1 MKLFISILALA
12 LIAGAAALLWPQ
24 SQSKFNAEISLNDN
38 ALVQRT
44 AITQTAPITTAE
56 LTTTSQTVPTK
67 DPLLTTPTV
76 ANSTT
81 VITATSIA
89 QSATSSTRA
98 TITHGNNNQLE
109 VDGRYTI
116 LGSGTELDPYR
127 ITWDLLKS
135 AYETMDLN
143 GSRVTPP
150 KRLEMLNETFVQIS
164 GYLAPPLWGQETKEL
179 LVMLNRWDGCC
190 VGLPPTPFDCI
201 EAQLAAPMKLGAA
214 HTISYGTIRGKFIVE
229 PFKAGTFLIG
239 LYRLEEA
246 QTDDTKSR

>member
-24 SQSKFNAEISLNDN
+24 SQSKFNAEFSLNDDAQAQN
-38 ALVQRT
+38 NIT
-44 AITQTAPITTAE
+44 AQTAPITTAE
-56 LTTTSQTVPTK
+56 HSTTTSKTVPATK
-67 DPLLTTPTV
+67 SSV
-76 ANSTT
+76 ANSNTI
-81 VITATSIA
+81 VAATPIA
-89 QSATSSTRA
+89 HTSSKPA

-201 EAQLAAPMKLGAA
+201 EAQLAVPMKLGAA

>member
-1 MKLFISILALA
+1 MKIFSSILVIAI
-12 LIAGAAALLWPQ
+12 IAGTAALLWPR
-24 SQSKFNAEISLNDN
+24 SQNKFNTEISLNETIETKIAPAPQAVQIN
-38 ALVQRT
+38 APTPTT
-44 AITQTAPITTAE
+44 ATTQSITPQQTQTATTTAAPPTT
-56 LTTTSQTVPTK
+56 LTRGS
-67 DPLLTTPTV
+67 
-76 ANSTT
+76 
-81 VITATSIA
+81 
-89 QSATSSTRA
+89 
-98 TITHGNNNQLE
+98 NNQIE

-143 GSRVTPP
+143 GPRTTPP
-150 KRLEMLNETFVQIS
+150 KRLEMLNGTYVQIS

-179 LVMLNRWDGCC
+179 LVLLNRWDGCC
-190 VGLPPTPFDCI
+190 IGLPPTPFDCI
-201 EAQLAAPMKLGAA
+201 EAQLSAPMKLGAA

-246 QTDDTKSR
+246 QTDDTKPRN

>member
-1 MKLFISILALA
+1 MKLFISILVLA
-12 LIAGAAALLWPQ
+12 GIAGAAALLWPQ

-38 ALVQRT
+38 AQAHRT
-44 AITQTAPITTAE
+44 AIAQTEPIKTAK
-56 LTTTSQTVPTK
+56 LSTTTSTTVPAAT
-67 DPLLTTPTV
+67 PLLTTTPV
-76 ANSTT
+76 
-81 VITATSIA
+81 ATSTNVVDAKPIA
-89 QSATSSTRA
+89 QPS
-98 TITHGNNNQLE
+98 TITHGKNNQLE

-150 KRLEMLNETFVQIS
+150 KRLEMLNGTYVQIS

-201 EAQLAAPMKLGAA
+201 EAQLASPMKLGAA

-239 LYRLEEA
+239 LYRLEDS
-246 QTDDTKSR
+246 QTDDTKPR

>member
-1 MKLFISILALA
+1 MKIFSSILVIAI
-12 LIAGAAALLWPQ
+12 IAGTAALLWPR
-24 SQSKFNAEISLNDN
+24 SQNKFNAEVSLNDTIETKIAPAPQAVQIN
-38 ALVQRT
+38 APTPTT
-44 AITQTAPITTAE
+44 ATTQSITPQPTQTATTTAAPPTT
-56 LTTTSQTVPTK
+56 LTRGS
-67 DPLLTTPTV
+67 
-76 ANSTT
+76 
-81 VITATSIA
+81 
-89 QSATSSTRA
+89 
-98 TITHGNNNQLE
+98 NNQIE

-127 ITWDLLKS
+127 VTWELLKS

-150 KRLEMLNETFVQIS
+150 KRLEMLNGTYVQIS

-179 LVMLNRWDGCC
+179 LVLLNRWDGCC
-190 VGLPPTPFDCI
+190 IGLPPTPFDCI
-201 EAQLAAPMKLGAA
+201 EAQLSAPMKLGAA

-246 QTDDTKSR
+246 QTDDTKPRN

>member
-1 MKLFISILALA
+1 MKIFSSILVIAI
-12 LIAGAAALLWPQ
+12 IAGTAALLWPRGQ
-24 SQSKFNAEISLNDN
+24 NKFNAEISINETIETKIASAPQAVQIN
-38 ALVQRT
+38 APTRT
-44 AITQTAPITTAE
+44 TATTQSITPQQTQTATTTAAPATT
-56 LTTTSQTVPTK
+56 LTRGS
-67 DPLLTTPTV
+67 
-76 ANSTT
+76 
-81 VITATSIA
+81 
-89 QSATSSTRA
+89 
-98 TITHGNNNQLE
+98 NNQIE

-127 ITWDLLKS
+127 VTWELLKS

-150 KRLEMLNETFVQIS
+150 KRLEMLNGTYVQIS

-179 LVMLNRWDGCC
+179 LVLLNRWDGCC
-190 VGLPPTPFDCI
+190 IGLPPTPFDCI

-246 QTDDTKSR
+246 QTDDTKPRN

>member
-1 MKLFISILALA
+1 MKIFSSILVIAI
-12 LIAGAAALLWPQ
+12 IAGTAALLWPRGDNN
-24 SQSKFNAEISLNDN
+24 FNAEVSLND
-38 ALVQRT
+38 
-44 AITQTAPITTAE
+44 
-56 LTTTSQTVPTK
+56 
-67 DPLLTTPTV
+67 TTPT
-76 ANSTT
+76 TT
-81 VITATSIA
+81 PTPPSIASIVTPTATTTQQLTTSTNTPA
-89 QSATSSTRA
+89 LRPPTVVPASALAATATPA
-98 TITHGNNNQLE
+98 TITRGSNNQIE

-127 ITWDLLKS
+127 VTWELLKS

-150 KRLEMLNETFVQIS
+150 KRLEMLNGTYVQIS

-179 LVMLNRWDGCC
+179 LVLLNRWDGCC
-190 VGLPPTPFDCI
+190 IGLPPTPFDCI
-201 EAQLAAPMKLGAA
+201 EAQLSAPMKLGAA

-246 QTDDTKSR
+246 QTDDTKPRN

>member
-1 MKLFISILALA
+1 MKIFSSILVIAI
-12 LIAGAAALLWPQ
+12 IAGTAALLWPR
-24 SQSKFNAEISLNDN
+24 SQNKFNAEISLNDTIETKITPAPQAVQMN
-38 ALVQRT
+38 APTPTTTTTQSIT
-44 AITQTAPITTAE
+44 PQQTQTAT
-56 LTTTSQTVPTK
+56 
-67 DPLLTTPTV
+67 
-76 ANSTT
+76 
-81 VITATSIA
+81 ITAAPPT
-89 QSATSSTRA
+89 TLTR
-98 TITHGNNNQLE
+98 GSNNQIE

-127 ITWDLLKS
+127 VTWELLKS

-150 KRLEMLNETFVQIS
+150 KRLEMLNGTYVQIS

-179 LVMLNRWDGCC
+179 LVLLNRWDGCC
-190 VGLPPTPFDCI
+190 IGLPPTPFDCI
-201 EAQLAAPMKLGAA
+201 EAQLVTPMKLGAA

-246 QTDDTKSR
+246 QTDDTKPRN

>member
-1 MKLFISILALA
+1 MKIFSSILVIAI
-12 LIAGAAALLWPQ
+12 IAGTAALLWPR
-24 SQSKFNAEISLNDN
+24 SQNKFNAEFSLNETIETKI
-38 ALVQRT
+38 APAPQAVQIIAPTPTT
-44 AITQTAPITTAE
+44 ATTKSITPQQTQTA
-56 LTTTSQTVPTK
+56 TTSATPPTT
-67 DPLLTTPTV
+67 LTRG
-76 ANSTT
+76 S
-81 VITATSIA
+81 
-89 QSATSSTRA
+89 
-98 TITHGNNNQLE
+98 NNQIE

-127 ITWDLLKS
+127 VTWELLKS

-150 KRLEMLNETFVQIS
+150 KRLEMLNGTYVQIS

-179 LVMLNRWDGCC
+179 LVLLNRWDGCC
-190 VGLPPTPFDCI
+190 IGLPPTPFDCI
-201 EAQLAAPMKLGAA
+201 EAQLSAPMKLGAA

-246 QTDDTKSR
+246 QTDDTKPRN

>member
-1 MKLFISILALA
+1 MKIFSSILVIAI
-12 LIAGAAALLWPQ
+12 IAGTAALLWPRGDNN
-24 SQSKFNAEISLNDN
+24 FNAEVSLND
-38 ALVQRT
+38 
-44 AITQTAPITTAE
+44 
-56 LTTTSQTVPTK
+56 
-67 DPLLTTPTV
+67 TTPTTTPTPPSIASIVTPTATTTQQLTTSTNTPALIPPTVV
-76 ANSTT
+76 AATPLVTTAT
-81 VITATSIA
+81 VISAPATL
-89 QSATSSTRA
+89 TR
-98 TITHGNNNQLE
+98 GSNNQIE

-127 ITWDLLKS
+127 VTWELLKS

-150 KRLEMLNETFVQIS
+150 KRLEMLNGTYVQIS

-179 LVMLNRWDGCC
+179 LVLLNRWDGCC
-190 VGLPPTPFDCI
+190 IGLPPTPFDCI
-201 EAQLAAPMKLGAA
+201 EAQLSAPMKLGAA

-246 QTDDTKSR
+246 QTDDTKPRN

>member
-1 MKLFISILALA
+1 MKIFSSILVIAI
-12 LIAGAAALLWPQ
+12 IAGTAALLWPRGQ
-24 SQSKFNAEISLNDN
+24 NKFNAEISLNDTIETKIAPAPQALQIN
-38 ALVQRT
+38 APTPTT
-44 AITQTAPITTAE
+44 APTQSITPQPTQTATTTAAPAT
-56 LTTTSQTVPTK
+56 LTRGS
-67 DPLLTTPTV
+67 
-76 ANSTT
+76 
-81 VITATSIA
+81 
-89 QSATSSTRA
+89 
-98 TITHGNNNQLE
+98 NNQIE

-127 ITWDLLKS
+127 VTWELLKS

-150 KRLEMLNETFVQIS
+150 KRLEMLNGTYVQIS

-179 LVMLNRWDGCC
+179 LVLLNRWDGCC
-190 VGLPPTPFDCI
+190 IGLPPTPFDCI
-201 EAQLAAPMKLGAA
+201 EAQLSAPMKLGAA

-246 QTDDTKSR
+246 QTDDTKPRN

>member
-1 MKLFISILALA
+1 MKIFSSILVIAI
-12 LIAGAAALLWPQ
+12 IAGIAALLWPRGQ
-24 SQSKFNAEISLNDN
+24 NKFNTEFSLNETIETKI
-38 ALVQRT
+38 APAPQAVQIIAPT
-44 AITQTAPITTAE
+44 PTTTTTQSITPQPTQTSTTTAAPPTT
-56 LTTTSQTVPTK
+56 LTRGS
-67 DPLLTTPTV
+67 
-76 ANSTT
+76 
-81 VITATSIA
+81 
-89 QSATSSTRA
+89 
-98 TITHGNNNQLE
+98 NNQIE

-127 ITWDLLKS
+127 VTWELLKS

-150 KRLEMLNETFVQIS
+150 KRLEMLNGTYVQIS

-179 LVMLNRWDGCC
+179 LVLLNRWDGCC
-190 VGLPPTPFDCI
+190 IGLPPTPFDCI
-201 EAQLAAPMKLGAA
+201 EAQLSAPMKLGAA

-246 QTDDTKSR
+246 QTDDTKPRN

>member
-1 MKLFISILALA
+1 MKIFSSILVIAI
-12 LIAGAAALLWPQ
+12 IAGTAALLWPRGQ
-24 SQSKFNAEISLNDN
+24 NKFNTEFSLNDTIETKI
-38 ALVQRT
+38 APAPQAVQ
-44 AITQTAPITTAE
+44 IIAPTP
-56 LTTTSQTVPTK
+56 TTTSTQSITPQPTQT
-67 DPLLTTPTV
+67 
-76 ANSTT
+76 STT
-81 VITATSIA
+81 TAAPPT
-89 QSATSSTRA
+89 TLTR
-98 TITHGNNNQLE
+98 GSNNQIE

-127 ITWDLLKS
+127 VTWELLKS

-150 KRLEMLNETFVQIS
+150 KRLEMLNGTYVQIS

-179 LVMLNRWDGCC
+179 LVLLNRWDGCC
-190 VGLPPTPFDCI
+190 IGLPPTPFDCI
-201 EAQLAAPMKLGAA
+201 EAQLSAPMKLGAA

-246 QTDDTKSR
+246 QTDDTKPRN

>member
-1 MKLFISILALA
+1 MKIFSSILVIAI
-12 LIAGAAALLWPQ
+12 IAGTAALLWPRGQ
-24 SQSKFNAEISLNDN
+24 NKFNAEISLNDTIETKI
-38 ALVQRT
+38 APAPQAVQ
-44 AITQTAPITTAE
+44 IIAPTP
-56 LTTTSQTVPTK
+56 TTTSTQSITPQPTQT
-67 DPLLTTPTV
+67 
-76 ANSTT
+76 STT
-81 VITATSIA
+81 TAAPPT
-89 QSATSSTRA
+89 TLTR
-98 TITHGNNNQLE
+98 GSNNQIE

-127 ITWDLLKS
+127 VTWELLKS

-150 KRLEMLNETFVQIS
+150 KRLEMLNGTYVQIS

-179 LVMLNRWDGCC
+179 LVLLNRWDGCC
-190 VGLPPTPFDCI
+190 IGLPPTPFDCI
-201 EAQLAAPMKLGAA
+201 EAQLSAPMKLGAA

-246 QTDDTKSR
+246 QTDDTKPRN

>member
-1 MKLFISILALA
+1 MKLFISILALSF
-12 LIAGAAALLWPQ
+12 IAGAAALLWPQ
-24 SQSKFNAEISLNDN
+24 SQSKFNADISLNDN
-38 ALVQRT
+38 AQAQRN
-44 AITQTAPITTAE
+44 
-56 LTTTSQTVPTK
+56 TTSQTVPEK
-67 DPLLTTPTV
+67 KPLLTTPTV

-81 VITATSIA
+81 IVTATPIA
-89 QSATSSTRA
+89 QHATPSAPA
-98 TITHGNNNQLE
+98 TITHGKNNQLE

-150 KRLEMLNETFVQIS
+150 KRLEMLNGTYVQIS

-201 EAQLAAPMKLGAA
+201 EAQLATPMKLGAA
-214 HTISYGTIRGKFIVE
+214 HSINYGTIRGKFIVE

-246 QTDDTKSR
+246 QTDDTKPR

>member
-1 MKLFISILALA
+1 MKIFSSILVIAI
-12 LIAGAAALLWPQ
+12 IAGTAALLWPRGQ
-24 SQSKFNAEISLNDN
+24 NKFNTEFSLNETIETKI
-38 ALVQRT
+38 APAPQAVQIIAPTPTT
-44 AITQTAPITTAE
+44 ATTQSITPQQTQTATTTAVPPTT
-56 LTTTSQTVPTK
+56 LTRGS
-67 DPLLTTPTV
+67 
-76 ANSTT
+76 
-81 VITATSIA
+81 
-89 QSATSSTRA
+89 
-98 TITHGNNNQLE
+98 NNQIE

-127 ITWDLLKS
+127 VTWELLKS

-150 KRLEMLNETFVQIS
+150 KRLEMLNGTYVQIS

-179 LVMLNRWDGCC
+179 LVLLNRWDGCC
-190 VGLPPTPFDCI
+190 IGLPPTPFDCI
-201 EAQLAAPMKLGAA
+201 EAQLSAPMKLGAA

-246 QTDDTKSR
+246 QTDDTKPRN

>member
-1 MKLFISILALA
+1 MKIFSSILVIAI
-12 LIAGAAALLWPQ
+12 IAGTAALLWPR
-24 SQSKFNAEISLNDN
+24 SQNKFNAEISLNDTIETKIAPAPQAIQIN
-38 ALVQRT
+38 APTPTT
-44 AITQTAPITTAE
+44 ATTQSITPQPTQTATTTAAPPTT
-56 LTTTSQTVPTK
+56 LTRGS
-67 DPLLTTPTV
+67 
-76 ANSTT
+76 
-81 VITATSIA
+81 
-89 QSATSSTRA
+89 
-98 TITHGNNNQLE
+98 NNQIE

-127 ITWDLLKS
+127 VTWELLKS

-150 KRLEMLNETFVQIS
+150 KRLEMLNGTYVQIS

-179 LVMLNRWDGCC
+179 LVLLNRWDGCC
-190 VGLPPTPFDCI
+190 IGLPPTPFDCI
-201 EAQLAAPMKLGAA
+201 EAQLSAPMKLGAA

-246 QTDDTKSR
+246 QTDDTKPRN